1 VNFLLTTPT
10 VFIQIPILIN
20 MAVHIAMSIVV
31 LVFSASIFG
40 NGWPDSNI
48 CRRWGPP
55 TLPNHPYQPLPE
67 TSECLKAKNDLRI
80 MMGVS
85 GGVGILIG

>member
-1 VNFLLTTPT
+1 MNFILTAPT
-10 VFIQIPILIN
+10 VFLQIPILIN

-31 LVFSASIFG
+31 LVFSAGIFG

-55 TLPNHPYQPLPE
+55 TVPGRPYQPLPE
-67 TSECLKAKNDLRI
+67 TGECRKAKDDLRI

-85 GGVGILIG
+85 GGVGLLIG